1 MTPGPVASATRRTKR
16 TDKMQRDLKKMS
28 ATEYDLVIVGGGVT
42 GATTAWDASLRGLK
56 VALLEKD
63 DFAHATTSGSSKLVH
78 GGLRYLVN
86 GELKLVR
93 ESLRERRI
101 WENIAPHMVHPLPFI
116 LPTYGYGK
124 KGGLVL
130 SIGLAFYDLL
140 SYDRNF
146 VSDDD
151 KKIPGFRSISRDEAL
166 RLMPSLRA
174 EGLTGAKIY
183 YDCQMFA
190 PERLCLECIE
200 GAVEYGADAA
210 NYAEVTGFET
220 QDSIG
225 RGHRV
230 TGVHVKDHV
239 TGEMHTIRGKVT
251 VNAAGPWADRMMS
264 LAEDD
269 KPSRGLIRSKGIHI
283 ITREI
288 SGKNALAIQSDIGGH
303 FFVIPW
309 RGHTIIGTTDTVF
322 KDDPDRVG
330 VTEDD
335 LRDFLSVV
343 NDGLPGLHLKREDVL
358 HFYVGIRPL
367 IDNAPGDT
375 GPKDSYKASREAEV
389 CDHEELNGVDGF
401 ISALGGKWTTSRH
414 LAEQIVD
421 MALAKLGR
429 QAKCET
435 HCTPVYGGEIGRLKS
450 FITRTQKRHSELPK
464 EVVEN
469 LCNFYGSRVDEVLAT
484 ADERPGERAELM
496 RRVAAGNP
504 VLCVQVVHAIRHEM
518 ARHLSDVLFR
528 RTGLGTLGHPG
539 AAAINRVLAVMARE
553 LGWDDT
559 RMANE
564 IADALRLFTTQ
575 PSTQPG
581 VLNVATMVEA
591 PKAAR
596 P

>member
-1 MTPGPVASATRRTKR
+1 
-16 TDKMQRDLKKMS
+16 MQRDLKKMS
-28 ATEYDLVIVGGGVT
+28 ATDYDLVIVGGGVT

-56 VALLEKD
+56 VALLEKE

-101 WENIAPHMVHPLPFI
+101 WENIAPHMVHPLPFV
-116 LPTYGYGK
+116 LPTYGYGM
-124 KGGLVL
+124 KGGPVL

-140 SYDRNF
+140 SYDRNW

-166 RLMPSLRA
+166 ALMPSLKKD
-174 EGLTGAKIY
+174 GLTGAKIY

-210 NYAEVTGFET
+210 NYAEVTGFESET
-220 QDSIG
+220 SG
-225 RGHRV
+225 ARGSRV
-230 TGVHVKDHV
+230 TGVRVTDRH
-239 TGEMHTIRGKVT
+239 TGETHVVKGKVT
-251 VNAAGPWADRMMS
+251 VNAAGPWADEMMR
-264 LAEDD
+264 LGENGR
-269 KPSRGLIRSKGIHI
+269 PSRGLIRSKGIHI
-283 ITREI
+283 ITREL
-288 SGKNALAIQSDIGGH
+288 SGKHALAIQSDIGGH

-309 RGHTIIGTTDTVF
+309 RGHTIIGTTDAVF
-322 KDDPDRVG
+322 KDEPDRVG
-330 VTEDD
+330 VTEKDI
-335 LRDFLSVV
+335 RDFLSVV
-343 NDGLPGLHLKREDVL
+343 NDGLPGLNLKREDVQ

-367 IDNAPGDT
+367 IDHDPNGT

-389 CDHEELNGVDGF
+389 CDHEALNGIDGF

-421 MALAKLGR
+421 MAAGKLGR
-429 QAKCET
+429 NTKCET

-450 FITRTQKRHSELPK
+450 FIARSEKRHAGLPAD
-464 EVVEN
+464 VVEN
-469 LCNFYGSRVDEVLAT
+469 LVHFYGSRIDEVLAT
-484 ADERPGERAELM
+484 ADERQGERGELM
-496 RRVAAGNP
+496 RRIDANSS
-504 VLCVQVVHAIRHEM
+504 VLGVQIVHAVRHEM

-539 AAAINRVLAVMARE
+539 VAVVNRVVELMARE
-553 LGWDDT
+553 LGWDET
-559 RMANE
+559 AMANE
-564 IADALRLFTTQ
+564 MADAHRLFETQ
-575 PSTQPG
+575 PPAREDEMQGASM
-581 VLNVATMVEA
+581 AEA
-591 PKAAR
+591 PKGAR
-596 P
+596 S